1 MLWIERIQFAGEG
14 LSGMQD
20 AGVASPPLPTADDD
34 GVAWTKHGVD
44 VHQGTDVR
52 PRTYSQEMSACLDG
66 IVELVTELLKPS
78 PMLTV
83 HQYKA
88 AMEQLAV
95 VMAERK
101 FLCSVCSTVHV
112 FYQSSGCCIFFFVVV
127 RRGEGMSLRPLGY
140 EGSKALLDQFDGM
153 LSTLEGGRAAGMARV
168 FEMVQEEAIYNASLE
183 QLQNEVNRLCD
194 DVGSGDV
201 GVDRSR
207 IAGEAMTVWHSGMRA
222 VTMAHGTEYPA
233 WMDAVQ
239 ALVPTVVESLRLRM
253 SDGEVETCVATT
265 GVLV

>member
-1 MLWIERIQFAGEG
+1 M
-14 LSGMQD
+14 
-20 AGVASPPLPTADDD
+20 
-34 GVAWTKHGVD
+34 D
-44 VHQGTDVR
+44 VHEGTDVR

-140 EGSKALLDQFDGM
+140 EGSKALLQGSVRRHAIY
-153 LSTLEGGRAAGMARV
+153 LGGRSCSWHG
-168 FEMVQEEAIYNASLE
+168 Q
-183 QLQNEVNRLCD
+183 
-194 DVGSGDV
+194 
-201 GVDRSR
+201 GV
-207 IAGEAMTVWHSGMRA
+207 
-222 VTMAHGTEYPA
+222 
-233 WMDAVQ
+233 
-239 ALVPTVVESLRLRM
+239 
-253 SDGEVETCVATT
+253 
-265 GVLV
+265 